1 VANFTDLYIKR
12 PVLAIVV
19 SLLIFIF
26 GLHSLMSLQ
35 VSQFPQMKNT
45 VITVTT
51 AYPGASASVVQG
63 FITSPIEKLVAS
75 ADGVDY
81 ITSES
86 KEGVS
91 IITAYIRLNYD
102 PTEAFTSVMSQVTQ
116 ASAQL
121 PKDAQSS
128 VIKKNT
134 GAQLALMYIGLN
146 SNSMSAE
153 QITDYV
159 NRVVKPQLQKVPG
172 VSDVEILGSKTY
184 AMRIWLNPERMA
196 ALNITAN
203 EVANALREKNFVSAA
218 GQTKGVMIA
227 YNISANTDL
236 STPEE
241 FQNIVIKSENGS
253 LVTLKN
259 IATVDLGAQNYDSKV
274 TFNGKSAIFLAISA
288 SPNANPLTMISNLR
302 AELPQLKKQFP
313 PSLSASIVYDVSDFI
328 RASIHE
334 VMRTIIEACLIVIL
348 VIFLFLGSFR
358 SVIIPVVT
366 IPLSLI
372 GVASLMLLLGF
383 SINLLTLLAMV
394 LAIGLVVDDAIVVVE
409 NIHRHME
416 EGLSPFN
423 AALKGAS
430 EIATPIIVMTIT
442 LAAVYAPIGFMGG
455 ITGALFKE
463 FAFTLAAA
471 VIISGVI
478 ALTLSPMMCSKLL
491 NQQTLH
497 GDFAKFIDSKFDRLK
512 EKYQK
517 ILHSVLDYR
526 PMMVVL
532 AATILISCYF
542 LYISTQEELAPV
554 EDQSALFV
562 MGMAPQYANIDY
574 SIKFS
579 NPLNKIFESFP
590 AMQDDFII
598 AGTDSAN
605 TIISGMILK
614 PWNKRKQSQF
624 QIQPLLQQKISQLA
638 GLQTV
643 AFPMPSLPVSGS
655 DIPIQFVI
663 QTTSSYATL
672 YQLTRTILSAAKK
685 SGLFVYADN
694 SLRFDNPEITI
705 NVDRNKAADIGVSM
719 ADIGTALSTSLG
731 GNYVNYFNLQGQSY
745 QVIPQLLRSL
755 RMDPQQLEQIY
766 VATRSGATVPLST
779 VAVLKEDVQPNS
791 LSHFQQLNSATIQ
804 AVMTPGKTVSDGL
817 NFLKNE
823 ANKVLP
829 NGFSVDYA
837 GQSRQFIQE
846 GNTLIYTFFFA
857 IMIIFLVL
865 AAQFESFRDPWIIL
879 ICVPMSICGALIPLN
894 LGLATINIYTQVG
907 LVTLIGLISKH
918 GILMVDFA
926 NRLQIDEGLPIRAA
940 IEKAAAIRL
949 RPILMT
955 TAAMVVGLVPLLLAS
970 GAGAVSR
977 FDIGLVIVAG
987 MLIGT
992 FFTLFVV
999 PTAYTFIATKKNLVS
1014 QK

>member
-1 VANFTDLYIKR
+1 
-12 PVLAIVV
+12 
-19 SLLIFIF
+19 
-26 GLHSLMSLQ
+26 
-35 VSQFPQMKNT
+35 
-45 VITVTT
+45 
-51 AYPGASASVVQG
+51 
-63 FITSPIEKLVAS
+63 
-75 ADGVDY
+75 
-81 ITSES
+81 
-86 KEGVS
+86 
-91 IITAYIRLNYD
+91 
-102 PTEAFTSVMSQVTQ
+102 
-116 ASAQL
+116 
-121 PKDAQSS
+121 
-128 VIKKNT
+128 
-134 GAQLALMYIGLN
+134 
-146 SNSMSAE
+146 
-153 QITDYV
+153 
-159 NRVVKPQLQKVPG
+159 
-172 VSDVEILGSKTY
+172 
-184 AMRIWLNPERMA
+184 
-196 ALNITAN
+196 
-203 EVANALREKNFVSAA
+203 
-218 GQTKGVMIA
+218 
-227 YNISANTDL
+227 
-236 STPEE
+236 
-241 FQNIVIKSENGS
+241 
-253 LVTLKN
+253 
-259 IATVDLGAQNYDSKV
+259 
-274 TFNGKSAIFLAISA
+274 
-288 SPNANPLTMISNLR
+288 
-302 AELPQLKKQFP
+302 
-313 PSLSASIVYDVSDFI
+313 
-328 RASIHE
+328 
-334 VMRTIIEACLIVIL
+334 
-348 VIFLFLGSFR
+348 
-358 SVIIPVVT
+358 
-366 IPLSLI
+366 
-372 GVASLMLLLGF
+372 
-383 SINLLTLLAMV
+383 
-394 LAIGLVVDDAIVVVE
+394 
-409 NIHRHME
+409 
-416 EGLSPFN
+416 
-423 AALKGAS
+423 
-430 EIATPIIVMTIT
+430 
-442 LAAVYAPIGFMGG
+442 
-455 ITGALFKE
+455 
-463 FAFTLAAA
+463 
-471 VIISGVI
+471 
-478 ALTLSPMMCSKLL
+478 
-491 NQQTLH
+491 
-497 GDFAKFIDSKFDRLK
+497 
-512 EKYQK
+512 
-517 ILHSVLDYR
+517 
-526 PMMVVL
+526 
-532 AATILISCYF
+532 
-542 LYISTQEELAPV
+542 
-554 EDQSALFV
+554 
-562 MGMAPQYANIDY
+562 
-574 SIKFS
+574 
-579 NPLNKIFESFP
+579 
-590 AMQDDFII
+590 
-598 AGTDSAN
+598 
-605 TIISGMILK
+605 MILK

>member
-1 VANFTDLYIKR
+1 MN
-12 PVLAIVV
+12 
-19 SLLIFIF
+19 
-26 GLHSLMSLQ
+26 LQ
-35 VSQFPQMKNT
+35 VNQFPQMKNT

-81 ITSES
+81 VTSES
-86 KEGVS
+86 KEGIS
-91 IITAYIRLNYD
+91 TITAYIRLNYD
-102 PTEAFTSVMSQVTQ
+102 STEAFTSVMSQVAQ
-116 ASAQL
+116 ATAQL

-128 VIKKNT
+128 VIKKST

-146 SNSMSAE
+146 SNSISAE

-159 NRVVKPQLQKVPG
+159 NRVVKPQLQTVPG
-172 VSDVEILGSKTY
+172 VSDVQILGSKTY

-196 ALNITAN
+196 ALNITSN
-203 EVANALREKNFVSAA
+203 DIANALREKNFISAA
-218 GQTKGVMIA
+218 GRTKGVMVA
-227 YNISANTDL
+227 YNISANTNL

-241 FQNIVIKSENGS
+241 FQNIVIKSEKGS
-253 LVTLKN
+253 LVSLKN
-259 IATVDLGAQNYDSKV
+259 IATVELGAENYDSKV
-274 TFNGKSAIFLAISA
+274 TFNGKSAIFIAITA
-288 SPNANPLTMISNLR
+288 TPTANPLTMISNVR
-302 AELPQLKKQFP
+302 TKLPQLEKQFP
-313 PSLSASIVYDVSDFI
+313 PSLSASVVYDVTDFI

-334 VMRTIIEACLIVIL
+334 VVHTIIEACFIVIF
-348 VIFLFLGSFR
+348 VIFLFLGSLR

-372 GVASLMLLLGF
+372 GVASLMLVMGF

-409 NIHRHME
+409 NVHRHLE
-416 EGLSPFN
+416 EGLSPLN
-423 AALKGAS
+423 AALKGAR
-430 EIATPIIVMTIT
+430 EIATPVIAMTIT
-442 LAAVYAPIGFMGG
+442 LAAVYAPIGFMSG

-463 FAFTLAAA
+463 FAFTLASA
-471 VIISGVI
+471 VIISGII

-497 GDFAKFIDSKFDRLK
+497 GNFAKFIDHNFDRLK
-512 EKYQK
+512 EIYQK
-517 ILHSVLDYR
+517 SLHWVLDYR
-526 PMMVVL
+526 PMIVVFSGI
-532 AATILISCYF
+532 ILLSCYF
-542 LYISTQEELAPV
+542 LYGNTQEELAPV
-554 EDQSALFV
+554 EDQSVLFV

-579 NPLNKIFESFP
+579 NPLNQIFTSFP
-590 AMQDDFII
+590 AMQDDFIV
-598 AGTDSAN
+598 AGAESAN
-605 TIISGMILK
+605 SIISGMILK
-614 PWNKRKQSQF
+614 PWKQRHQSQF
-624 QIQPLLQQKISQLA
+624 QIQPLLQEKINQLA
-638 GLQTV
+638 GIQAVT
-643 AFPMPSLPVSGS
+643 FPMPALPVSGS

-663 QTTSSYATL
+663 QTTSSYSTL
-672 YQLTRTILSAAKK
+672 YQLAQTILSAAKK
-685 SGLFVYADN
+685 SGMFVYVDN

-705 NVDRNKAADIGVSM
+705 NVDRDKAADMGVSM

-731 GNYVNYFNLQGQSY
+731 GNYVNYFDLQGQSY
-745 QVIPQLLRSL
+745 QVIPQLLRRL

-766 VATRSGATVPLST
+766 VATRSGIAVPLST
-779 VAVLKEDVQPNS
+779 VATLKQDVQPNS

-804 AVMTPGKTVSDGL
+804 AVMTPGKTLSDGL

-829 NGFSVDYA
+829 NGFSLDYA
-837 GQSRQFIQE
+837 GQSRQFMQE

-857 IMIIFLVL
+857 IIIIFLVL
-865 AAQFESFRDPWIIL
+865 AAQFESFRDPLIIL

-926 NRLQIDEGLPIRAA
+926 NRLQINEGLSIRAA
-940 IEKAAAIRL
+940 IEKSAAIRL

-999 PTAYTFIATKKNLVS
+999 PTAYTFIAKKKNPLP
-1014 QK
+1014 QTLD